1 MDRVTTNGFDTIVF
15 LISPNKGEPLRPLSK
30 IISGGEMSRFM
41 LALKVIIA
49 SIDGIGTL
57 VFDEIDTGISG
68 KIAFEVAK
76 KLYKISKSAQVI
88 AVTHLPQ
95 LAAVADSN
103 YLIEKKTEGDSTNTY
118 VYSLSEEDKL
128 KEISRLSGGVESSL
142 SSEKHA
148 VDLIDSFKQFKAS
161 L

>member
-1 MDRVTTNGFDTIVF
+1 
-15 LISPNKGEPLRPLSK
+15 
-30 IISGGEMSRFM
+30 MSRFM

-88 AVTHLPQ
+88 AITHLPQ
-95 LAAVADSN
+95 LAAIADVN
-103 YLIEKKTEGDSTNTY
+103 YLIEKKTKSDSTNTY
-118 VYSLSEEDKL
+118 VTVLSEQDKIN
-128 KEISRLSGGVESSL
+128 EISRLAGGVDK
-142 SSEKHA
+142 SEFGTNHA
-148 VDLIDSFKQFKAS
+148 KDLIDSFSDFK
-161 L
+161 LNLQK